1 MVAALL
7 TVLAGGCTVSYKFNG
22 ASIDYTKV
30 KSISITDFP
39 NMAELVYAPLSS
51 TFSEAL
57 RDKYTRQTKLQL
69 LRTGGDLDVQGEIVG
84 YDYVPLSIGTD
95 ALAAQ
100 TRLSLTVNVRFTN
113 RQNPEEDFEKR
124 YTASQTFDSNQMLND
139 VQDELLALM
148 PENGVDIIMHAA
160 SADIERLRGIALSA
174 RGYLFAESARAA
186 REARRFAK
194 VPVVLTAQNA
204 REAALAAADADGVC
218 TGSGVA
224 GITAALGAHAE
235 GALEKYMA
243 DMIAAL

>member
-7 TVLAGGCTVSYKFNG
+7 TVLMGGCTVSYKFNG

-148 PENGVDIIMHAA
+148 
-160 SADIERLRGIALSA
+160 IEEITDQI
-174 RGYLFAESARAA
+174 YND
-186 REARRFAK
+186 
-194 VPVVLTAQNA
+194 T
-204 REAALAAADADGVC
+204 
-218 TGSGVA
+218 VA
-224 GITAALGAHAE
+224 NW
-235 GALEKYMA
+235 
-243 DMIAAL
+243 

>member
-7 TVLAGGCTVSYKFNG
+7 AAVTGGCTISYKFNG

-39 NMAELVYAPLSS
+39 NMAELVYAPLSNM
-51 TFSEAL
+51 FSEAL
-57 RDKYTRQTKLQL
+57 RDKYVRQTKLQL

-100 TRLSLTVNVRFTN
+100 TRLSLTVNVRFMN

-139 VQDELLALM
+139 VQDELLTLM
-148 PENGVDIIMHAA
+148 
-160 SADIERLRGIALSA
+160 IEEITDQI
-174 RGYLFAESARAA
+174 YND
-186 REARRFAK
+186 
-194 VPVVLTAQNA
+194 T
-204 REAALAAADADGVC
+204 
-218 TGSGVA
+218 VA
-224 GITAALGAHAE
+224 NW
-235 GALEKYMA
+235 
-243 DMIAAL
+243 

>member
-7 TVLAGGCTVSYKFNG
+7 AVVTGGCTVSYKFNG

-39 NMAELVYAPLSS
+39 NMAELVYAPLSNM
-51 TFSEAL
+51 FSEAL
-57 RDKYTRQTKLQL
+57 RDKYVRQTKLQL

-100 TRLSLTVNVRFTN
+100 TRLSLTVNVRFMN

-139 VQDELLALM
+139 VQDELLTLM
-148 PENGVDIIMHAA
+148 
-160 SADIERLRGIALSA
+160 IEEITDQI
-174 RGYLFAESARAA
+174 YND
-186 REARRFAK
+186 
-194 VPVVLTAQNA
+194 T
-204 REAALAAADADGVC
+204 
-218 TGSGVA
+218 VA
-224 GITAALGAHAE
+224 NW
-235 GALEKYMA
+235 
-243 DMIAAL
+243 

>member
-7 TVLAGGCTVSYKFNG
+7 TVLVGGCTVSYKFNG

-39 NMAELVYAPLSS
+39 NMVELVYAPLSS

-148 PENGVDIIMHAA
+148 
-160 SADIERLRGIALSA
+160 IEEITDQI
-174 RGYLFAESARAA
+174 YND
-186 REARRFAK
+186 
-194 VPVVLTAQNA
+194 T
-204 REAALAAADADGVC
+204 
-218 TGSGVA
+218 VA
-224 GITAALGAHAE
+224 NW
-235 GALEKYMA
+235 
-243 DMIAAL
+243 

>member
-113 RQNPEEDFEKR
+113 R
-124 YTASQTFDSNQMLND
+124 
-139 VQDELLALM
+139 
-148 PENGVDIIMHAA
+148 
-160 SADIERLRGIALSA
+160 
-174 RGYLFAESARAA
+174 
-186 REARRFAK
+186 
-194 VPVVLTAQNA
+194 
-204 REAALAAADADGVC
+204 
-218 TGSGVA
+218 
-224 GITAALGAHAE
+224 
-235 GALEKYMA
+235 
-243 DMIAAL
+243 

>member
-7 TVLAGGCTVSYKFNG
+7 AAVTGGCTVSYKFNG

-39 NMAELVYAPLSS
+39 NMAELVYAPLSNM
-51 TFSEAL
+51 FSEAL
-57 RDKYTRQTKLQL
+57 RDKYVRQTKLQL

-100 TRLSLTVNVRFTN
+100 TRLSLTVNVRFMN

-139 VQDELLALM
+139 VQDELLTLM
-148 PENGVDIIMHAA
+148 
-160 SADIERLRGIALSA
+160 IEEITDQI
-174 RGYLFAESARAA
+174 YND
-186 REARRFAK
+186 
-194 VPVVLTAQNA
+194 T
-204 REAALAAADADGVC
+204 
-218 TGSGVA
+218 VA
-224 GITAALGAHAE
+224 NW
-235 GALEKYMA
+235 
-243 DMIAAL
+243 

>member
-7 TVLAGGCTVSYKFNG
+7 AVVTCGCTVSYKFNG

-39 NMAELVYAPLSS
+39 NMAELVYAPLSNM
-51 TFSEAL
+51 FSEAL
-57 RDKYTRQTKLQL
+57 RDKYVRQTKLQL

-100 TRLSLTVNVRFTN
+100 TRLSLTVNVRFMN

-139 VQDELLALM
+139 VQDELLTLM
-148 PENGVDIIMHAA
+148 
-160 SADIERLRGIALSA
+160 IEEITDQI
-174 RGYLFAESARAA
+174 YND
-186 REARRFAK
+186 
-194 VPVVLTAQNA
+194 T
-204 REAALAAADADGVC
+204 
-218 TGSGVA
+218 VA
-224 GITAALGAHAE
+224 NW
-235 GALEKYMA
+235 
-243 DMIAAL
+243 

>member
-7 TVLAGGCTVSYKFNG
+7 VAVTGGCTVSYKFNG

-39 NMAELVYAPLSS
+39 NMAELVYAPLSNM
-51 TFSEAL
+51 FSEAL
-57 RDKYTRQTKLQL
+57 RDKYVRQTKLQL

-100 TRLSLTVNVRFTN
+100 TRLSLTVNVRFMN

-139 VQDELLALM
+139 VQDELLTLM
-148 PENGVDIIMHAA
+148 
-160 SADIERLRGIALSA
+160 IEEITDQI
-174 RGYLFAESARAA
+174 YND
-186 REARRFAK
+186 
-194 VPVVLTAQNA
+194 T
-204 REAALAAADADGVC
+204 
-218 TGSGVA
+218 VA
-224 GITAALGAHAE
+224 NW
-235 GALEKYMA
+235 
-243 DMIAAL
+243 